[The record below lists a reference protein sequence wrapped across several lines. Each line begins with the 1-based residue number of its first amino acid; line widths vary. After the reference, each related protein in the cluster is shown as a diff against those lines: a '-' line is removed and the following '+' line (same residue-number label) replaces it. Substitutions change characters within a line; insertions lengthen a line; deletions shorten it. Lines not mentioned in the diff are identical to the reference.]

1 MIYLYKT
8 NQIAQG
14 AALIGAA
21 FFALALQAQEY
32 VMDPD
37 WPKPLPENIEWG
49 QVPNVTIDR
58 EGFIYAFHRSDPPV
72 LKFDT
77 EGNLVDSFGSAQ
89 WVARPHGFRLTPE
102 GDIWTTDYQR
112 ESGHTITKIDT
123 AGNILLRLGAR
134 GFAGTGPNTF
144 NGPADVAQAEDGSF
158 FVADGHWNNRIVKFN
173 ASGRYLLEWGGK
185 GSGPGQFDVPH
196 TILIDRRGRVF
207 VGDRSNERIQ
217 LFTQQGEYLTEWDQ
231 FGRPSG
237 MFIDHEDVLYVAD
250 YEKLR
255 GVTYGNA
262 ENGEVLGFIEG
273 SEPEG
278 VVVDM
283 DGNVYTGEVTGGQ
296 GGDGY
301 IIRKFIKQ

>member
-217 LFTQQGEYLTEWDQ
+217 LFTQQGEYLAEWDQ

>member
-1 MIYLYKT
+1 MFLSGLFLT
-8 NQIAQG
+8 
-14 AALIGAA
+14 
-21 FFALALQAQEY
+21 LALRAQEY

-37 WPKPLPENIEWG
+37 WPKPLPEGIEWG

-112 ESGHTITKIDT
+112 QSGHTITKIDT
-123 AGNILLRLGAR
+123 EGNILLRLGAR

-158 FVADGHWNNRIVKFN
+158 FVADGHWNNRVVKFN
-173 ASGRYLLEWGGK
+173 ASGRYLLEWGSK

-237 MFIDHEDVLYVAD
+237 MFIDHDDVLYVAD

-255 GVTYGNA
+255 GVTYGSA

-278 VVVDM
+278 VVVDL